1 MNPAWRRSLT
11 LWLLLAPSL
20 GFLGLFFGSPL
31 LLAVL
36 GGVGLDNI
44 GTAAPRFTLENYRE
58 MLTNR
63 IYLDGLGFT
72 LYLSVASTVLSLAIA
87 LPVTALIQRSFAG
100 QRLFNALYKVPLV
113 VPGVVAAFLVLTL
126 VDRGGLLPRAFERVG
141 LEFPQ
146 LVRDR
151 LALGVLIGMAWKSV
165 PFMILVIGG
174 AFSSIPRDVLAASR
188 TLGAGAW
195 QTFIRVQIPLALP
208 GITAA
213 TLLVFIGSTGAYAIP
228 NLIGPV
234 YPLPISVHMYENAFE
249 RNQWGLVAAM
259 GTVLSLTSSLVL
271 LAYYR
276 LTQGAENASSKGAS

>member
-1 MNPAWRRSLT
+1 VNLEWKRSLN
-11 LWLLLAPSL
+11 LWLLLVPGV
-20 GFLGLFFGSPL
+20 GFLLVFFGSPL
-31 LLAVL
+31 ALALL
-36 GGVGLDNI
+36 GGFGLDTI
-44 GTAAPRFTLENYRE
+44 GSDEIKFTLEHYRT
-58 MLTNR
+58 MLTDQ

-72 LYLSVASTVLSLAIA
+72 LYLSLASTLLSLLIA
-87 LPVTALIQRSFAG
+87 LPVTALVQRSFPG

-126 VDRGGLLPRAFERVG
+126 VDRGGLLPRAFERIG
-141 LEFPQ
+141 LGFPQ

-151 LALGVLIGMAWKSV
+151 WAIGVLIGMAWKSV
-165 PFMILVIGG
+165 PFMVLVIGG
-174 AFSSIPRDVLAASR
+174 SMAAVPRDVLAASR
-188 TLGAGAW
+188 TLGANFW
-195 QTFIRVQIPLALP
+195 QTFLRVQVPLALP

-213 TLLVFIGSTGAYAIP
+213 SLLVFIGATGAYAIP

-276 LTQGAENASSKGAS
+276 LTRDGENAASKGA

>member
-1 MNPAWRRSLT
+1 MTLEWRRSLN
-11 LWLLLAPSL
+11 LWLLLAPGV
-20 GFLGLFFGSPL
+20 GFLLVFFGTPL
-31 LLAVL
+31 ALAIL
-36 GGVGLDNI
+36 GGFGLDTI
-44 GTAAPRFTLENYRE
+44 GSSAPRFTLEHYRA
-58 MLTNR
+58 MLSDR

-72 LYLSVASTVLSLAIA
+72 LYLSLASTLLSLLIA
-87 LPVTALIQRSFAG
+87 LPVTALLQRSFPG

-141 LEFPQ
+141 LGFPQ

-165 PFMILVIGG
+165 PFMVLVIGG
-174 AFSSIPRDVLAASR
+174 SMAAVPRDVLAASR
-188 TLGAGAW
+188 TLGANAW
-195 QTFIRVQIPLALP
+195 QTFLRVQVPLALP

-276 LTQGAENASSKGAS
+276 LTRDGERAATRGA